1 MELYISARVS
11 PKLRGLLLE
20 EPADYRKELFSV
32 GANALA
38 SGLQRYLRREA
49 GRRHSTAGR
58 LGAKPT
64 GIISK
69 GAARITAQSS
79 CNEAIVSVPIV
90 GIARAFHDLTIK
102 PRAAKAL
109 TIPIAA
115 AAYGHRVREL
125 VRMGWTVFRPQ
136 GKDFLMGKRRDGD
149 GEGVALYSLRKS
161 VVVRQDR
168 TLLPSDDQVS
178 ATITNAMARHH
189 ARKVVSAA

>member
-38 SGLQRYLRREA
+38 SGLQRHLRREA
-49 GRRHSTAGR
+49 DMRHRWADK

-64 GIISK
+64 GLLRK
-69 GAARITAQSS
+69 GAARITWIASVS
-79 CNEAIVSVPIV
+79 DAIVNVPIV
-90 GIARAFHDLTIK
+90 GIARAYHDITIRPRRAPLLTV
-102 PRAAKAL
+102 PVAG
-109 TIPIAA
+109 

-125 VRMGWTVFRPQ
+125 RRMGWQVFRPQ

-149 GEGVALYSLRKS
+149 GKAKLLYSLRKS
-161 VVVRQDR
+161 VTVRKDR

>member
-1 MELYISARVS
+1 MELYISARIS
-11 PKLRGLLLE
+11 PKLRGLLME

-49 GRRHSTAGR
+49 GRRHVTANR
-58 LGAKPT
+58 LGARPT
-64 GIISK
+64 GLIRK
-69 GAARITAQSS
+69 GAARITAHASAS
-79 CNEAIVSVPIV
+79 DAIVSVPIV

-136 GKDFLMGKRRDGD
+136 GRDFLMGRKRNGD
-149 GEGVALYSLRKS
+149 GEAVALYSLRKS